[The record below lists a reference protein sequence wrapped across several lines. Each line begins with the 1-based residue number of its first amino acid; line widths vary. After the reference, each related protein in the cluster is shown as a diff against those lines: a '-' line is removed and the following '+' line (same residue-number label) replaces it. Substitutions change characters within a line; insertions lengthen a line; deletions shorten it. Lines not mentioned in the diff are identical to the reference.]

1 MGTRGLVEGPARF
14 AAQPAGEARIMG
26 LEAKRRRSMRATA
39 AGDEV
44 AFLLTRLT
52 EEQHGERGFDDRCG
66 WIVKAALFRQ
76 ASCSDKM
83 LQPCLASSLHRTNFS
98 VLLDCKKLWFL
109 LTAQLRGHNSIAAY
123 YLPLFFL
130 CRYPSDPHNAAVMD
144 HPFNTP
150 GRCIPQNII
159 SFPRLSSA
167 NRPHIFFIRSCRA
180 PCLQA
185 EADGSK

>member
-83 LQPCLASSLHRTNFS
+83 PPHSTGPTS
-98 VLLDCKKLWFL
+98 
-109 LTAQLRGHNSIAAY
+109 
-123 YLPLFFL
+123 
-130 CRYPSDPHNAAVMD
+130 PSY
-144 HPFNTP
+144 
-150 GRCIPQNII
+150 
-159 SFPRLSSA
+159 
-167 NRPHIFFIRSCRA
+167 
-180 PCLQA
+180 
-185 EADGSK
+185 